1 MRQSEYNERALTL
14 RRRATLAAIIPGGG
28 LTIGAHAWLLLGPET
43 QWRSNWTLLALLM
56 GGGLLLLL
64 GVVAMALRA
73 RDRARM
79 VVEMEQARAD
89 RAAAETANAAKT
101 EFLANMSHEI
111 RTPMTAILGYADM
124 LERAE
129 RDPSSL
135 PANQRRE
142 AIRTI
147 ARNGEHLLRVL
158 DDILDISK
166 IDSGRMAFDPRP
178 CSTIQIIEDVAS
190 LMRARATEA
199 GITLEAVHALPLPR
213 HIVSDP
219 LRLRQILLNLVGNA
233 VKFTQRGGVTIRH
246 EYRPRPTPQ
255 IHIEVRDT
263 GVGIEPSAL
272 TRIFEP
278 FQQADT
284 STSRVFGG
292 TGLGLAICKRLVSM
306 LEGDIRVE
314 SRVGEGSSFTLALPT
329 GCEQVELIDSLADGL
344 ESAAEP
350 IAAGDGSLAGTR
362 ILLAEDGRDNQRLIG
377 HMLTS
382 AGADLAV
389 ASDGVQ
395 AVDVALE
402 AMRTGRAFDV
412 ILMDMQ
418 MPQLDG
424 YEATR
429 RLRNAGVD
437 RPIVALTAH
446 AMRGD
451 RERCLDAGCDDYATK
466 PVSRA
471 RLLETCLRWANNAGD
486 ARAA

>member
-1 MRQSEYNERALTL
+1 M
-14 RRRATLAAIIPGGG
+14 ATLLGAA
-28 LTIGAHAWLLLGPET
+28 LTIGAHAWLLFGPET
-43 QWRSNWTLLALLM
+43 DWRSNRTLPALLI

-64 GVVAMALRA
+64 GVIAMALRA
-73 RDRARM
+73 RDRTRM
-79 VVEMEQARAD
+79 VVDMEQARAG
-89 RAAAETANAAKT
+89 RAAAEAANAAKN

-135 PANQRRE
+135 PADQRRE

-147 ARNGEHLLRVL
+147 ARNGEHLLSVL

-166 IDSGRMAFDPRP
+166 IDSGRMVAERRP

-190 LMRARATEA
+190 LMRVRAA
-199 GITLEAVHALPLPR
+199 DSGITLETAHSLPLPR
-213 HIVSDP
+213 QIISDP

-272 TRIFEP
+272 QRIFEP

-284 STSRVFGG
+284 STSREFGG
-292 TGLGLAICKRLVSM
+292 TGLGLAICKRLASM
-306 LEGDIRVE
+306 LDGDIRVE
-314 SRVGEGSSFTLALPT
+314 SHVGEGSSFTLVVPT
-329 GCEQVELIDSLADGL
+329 GCEQVALVDSLADGL
-344 ESAAEP
+344 ETRAESDD
-350 IAAGDGSLAGTR
+350 AGDGSLTGVR
-362 ILLAEDGRDNQRLIG
+362 VLLAEDGRDNQRLIG
-377 HMLTS
+377 HMLTG

-389 ASDGVQ
+389 ASDGVH
-395 AVDVALE
+395 AVDVALG
-402 AMRTGRAFDV
+402 AQRSGQAFDV

-424 YEATR
+424 YKATR
-429 RLRNAGVD
+429 RLRDAGLD
-437 RPIVALTAH
+437 RPIIALTAH

-451 RERCLDAGCDDYATK
+451 RERCLDAGCDDYLTK
-466 PVSRA
+466 PVGRA
-471 RLLETCLRWANNAGD
+471 RLLEVCRRWAHHAGD